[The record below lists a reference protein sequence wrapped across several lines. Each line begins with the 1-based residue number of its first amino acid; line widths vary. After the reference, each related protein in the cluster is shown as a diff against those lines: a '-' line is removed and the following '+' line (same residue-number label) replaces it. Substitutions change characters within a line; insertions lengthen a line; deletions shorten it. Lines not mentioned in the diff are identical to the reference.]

1 NIGRQGAGDLA
12 PVAVADQI
20 VATVG
25 CQRTRTVVRPELSIV
40 VRNDAVPHDTR
51 LAGECREAAAEKAVR
66 IRASTHVP
74 RDRDIV
80 EDSKAVLRHAAGA
93 GERRNRDVAAD
104 RRAAQIQLPEV
115 VYTART
121 ITAIVRDQGVMNPNL
136 RGGAD
141 A

>member
-1 NIGRQGAGDLA
+1 
-12 PVAVADQI
+12 
-20 VATVG
+20 
-25 CQRTRTVVRPELSIV
+25 
-40 VRNDAVPHDTR
+40 
-51 LAGECREAAAEKAVR
+51 
-66 IRASTHVP
+66 ASTHVP
-74 RDRDIV
+74 RDRDNV
-80 EDSKAVLRHAAGA
+80 EDSNAVLRHAAGA

-141 A
+141 AQAAGESAVRANVHDGRAKDACRAGCNIDSSAA